1 MDSKVIYKNKT
12 QKTIEIKGAE
22 MHNLKAIDISIP
34 KKQLVVI
41 TGLSGSGKS
50 SLAFDTIYAEGQ
62 RRFIESLSSYAR
74 QFLGK
79 LNKPK
84 VRSIDGLSPAIAI
97 EQRVNNSNPRSTVGT
112 SSEIYEYI
120 KLLYARVGK
129 TISPKSGDEIK
140 KDSIN
145 TVLDFIKKLKVGDK
159 FLIMIK
165 LEPPKDINFEDFL
178 SLYSKQGFVRI
189 EIDEKIL
196 SIEDFDN
203 RKFKNAYLVIDRSI
217 FKDEE
222 NYLNRIVDSIENAFN
237 TGNGSMFIKNLVD
250 NSYNFFTKKF
260 QENGVNFLEPN
271 EHLFSFN
278 NPYGACSKCGGYGD
292 IMGIDP
298 ELVVPNT
305 SLSIYEECIAPWRG
319 QKLKK
324 YNQLLT
330 KNAHLF
336 DFPIHRPYFKLSKEQ
351 KELLWTGNEHFKG
364 IDFFFKKLE
373 QKMYKIQNR
382 VMLSRYRGRTPCSDC
397 KGKRLRKEAS
407 YVKVNGRSI
416 TELVDMPISKLLDFF
431 NKIKFKGES
440 IKKSERLLKEII
452 SRLKFAKNV
461 GLGYL
466 TLNRKSNSLS
476 GGETQR
482 INLATSI
489 GSALVGSIYVLDEPS
504 VGLHPED
511 TLKLI
516 DILLNLKK
524 IGNSVIIVE
533 HDEDIIRSADHIID
547 LGPGAGSEGGEI
559 VAEGTIKNLLKS
571 KSLTSSYL
579 NGSLRI
585 EIPKSRKK
593 IFDKISLI
601 GCRENNL
608 KNINVVFPLNMMVCV
623 TGLSGSGK
631 TTLVKNIL
639 YPALLKNKGVFKE
652 KPGQFNKI
660 KGDLDKIN
668 SIEYIDQNPIGQSS
682 RSNPATYIKVY
693 DDIRALFSN
702 QKTSKHFGL
711 KPKHFSF
718 NVDGGRCDEC
728 KGEGTVKIEMQFMSD
743 IILKCESC
751 KGKRFK
757 NEVLKV
763 RYDDMNIDNI
773 LNMTIQDAYNFFSE
787 KSQKRIANKLKSLL
801 DVGMGYVKLGQ
812 SSSTLSGGEAQRI
825 KLASF
830 LLKGN
835 NKENTLFIFDEPTTG
850 LHIHDIKKLIKSFN
864 LLIEFGH
871 SIIVVEH
878 NLDLIK
884 SSDYII
890 DLGPYGGDEGG
901 SLVFEGTPEDLI
913 KDKKSLLANHLRPKL
928 SFN

>member
-1 MDSKVIYKNKT
+1 MDSKVINKKKVKN
-12 QKTIEIKGAE
+12 TIEIKGAE
-22 MHNLKAIDISIP
+22 MHNLKSIDVSIP

-84 VRSIDGLSPAIAI
+84 VKNIEGLSPAIAI

-129 TISPKSGDEIK
+129 TISPSSGNEVK
-140 KDSIN
+140 KDSVN
-145 TVLDFIKKLKVGDK
+145 SVLDFIKKLNEGDK

-165 LEPPKDINFEDFL
+165 LYPPQELSFKDYLN
-178 SLYSKQGFVRI
+178 LYLNQGFARI
-189 EIDEKIL
+189 EIDGKIEM
-196 SIEDFDN
+196 IEDYVE

-217 FKDEE
+217 FKSDKD
-222 NYLNRIVDSIENAFN
+222 YINRIVDSIENAFN
-237 TGNGSMFIKNLVD
+237 VGNGSLYLKKIST
-250 NSYNFFTKKF
+250 NSYHFFTKKF
-260 QENGVNFLEPN
+260 QENGISYLEPN

-292 IMGIDP
+292 IIGIDP
-298 ELVVPNT
+298 ELVIPNT
-305 SLSIYEECIAPWRG
+305 SLSVYDDCIAPWRG
-319 QKLKK
+319 QKLRK
-324 YNQLLT
+324 YKQLLI

-336 DFPIHRPYFKLSKEQ
+336 DFPIHRPYFELSKEH
-351 KELLWTGNEHFKG
+351 KELLWSGNEHFKG

-382 VMLSRYRGRTPCSDC
+382 VMLSRYRGRTVCSGC
-397 KGKRLRKEAS
+397 KGKRLRKEAN
-407 YVKVNGRSI
+407 YVKVNGLSI
-416 TELVDMPISKLLDFF
+416 TDLVDMPISKLLDFF
-431 NKIKFKGES
+431 EQIKLKGEAVS
-440 IKKSERLLKEII
+440 KSERLLKEII
-452 SRLKFAKNV
+452 SRLEFSKNV

-482 INLATSI
+482 INLATSL

-516 DILLNLKK
+516 EILLNLKK
-524 IGNSVIIVE
+524 IGNSVIVVE

-547 LGPGAGSEGGEI
+547 LGPGAGSEGGSV
-559 VAEGTIKNLLKS
+559 VAQGNIKKLLKS
-571 KSLTSSYL
+571 NSLTANYLNKSLS
-579 NGSLRI
+579 I
-585 EIPKSRKK
+585 EVPTFRR
-593 IFDKISLI
+593 KISKKLSLF

-608 KNINVVFPLNMMVCV
+608 KNINVDFPLNMMVCV

-639 YPALLKNKGVFKE
+639 YPALLKEKGIFKE
-652 KPGQFNKI
+652 KPGQFNQI
-660 KGDLDKIN
+660 KGDLEEIN

-693 DDIRALFSN
+693 DDIRALFSIQN
-702 QKTSKHFGL
+702 TSKQFGL

-728 KGEGTVKIEMQFMSD
+728 KGEGSIKIEMQFMSD
-743 IILKCESC
+743 IVLTCESC

-757 NEVLKV
+757 KEVLKV
-763 RYDDMNIDNI
+763 KFENKNIDDI
-773 LNMTIQDAYNFFSE
+773 LNLTIQDAYIFFQE
-787 KSQKRIANKLKSLL
+787 KNQNKIANKLKALL

-830 LLKGN
+830 LLKGS
-835 NKENTLFIFDEPTTG
+835 NKEKTLFIFDEPTTG
-850 LHIHDIKKLIKSFN
+850 LHFHDIKKLIKSFN

-871 SIIVVEH
+871 SIIIVEH

-890 DLGPYGGDEGG
+890 DLGPFGGDDGG
-901 SLVFEGTPEDLI
+901 DLVFKGTPEDLI
-913 KDKKSLLANHLRPKL
+913 KNGKSLLLGHLKPKL
-928 SFN
+928 S

>member
-1 MDSKVIYKNKT
+1 MDSKLINKNKV
-12 QKTIEIKGAE
+12 QKSIEIKGAE
-22 MHNLKAIDISIP
+22 MHNLKSIDISIP
-34 KKQLVVI
+34 KKKLVVI

-84 VRSIDGLSPAIAI
+84 VKSIDGLSPAIAI

-129 TISPKSGDEIK
+129 TISPISGNEIK
-140 KDSIN
+140 KDSVN
-145 TVLDFIKKLKVGDK
+145 SVLDYVKKLNIGDK

-165 LEPPKDINFEDFL
+165 LEPPKGLNLKDYL
-178 SLYSKQGFVRI
+178 SLYSKQGFARI

-196 SIEDFDN
+196 LIDDFDN
-203 RKFKNAYLVIDRSI
+203 RNFKKAYLVIDRSI
-217 FKDEE
+217 FKNDED
-222 NYLNRIVDSIENAFN
+222 YINRIVDSIENAFN
-237 TGNGSMFIKNLVD
+237 TGNGSMYIKNLVD
-250 NSYNFFTKKF
+250 NSYVFFTKKF
-260 QENGVNFLEPN
+260 QENGINYLEPN

-278 NPYGACSKCGGYGD
+278 NPYGACPTCGGYGD

-298 ELVVPNT
+298 ELVIPNT
-305 SLSIYEECIAPWRG
+305 SLSVYEDCIAPWRG

-324 YNQLLT
+324 YKQLLVN
-330 KNAHLF
+330 NAHVF
-336 DFPIHRPYFKLSKEQ
+336 DFPIHRPFFELSKEQ
-351 KELLWTGNEHFKG
+351 KDLLWTGNEHFKG

-382 VMLSRYRGRTPCSDC
+382 VMLSRYRGRTTCSDC
-397 KGKRLRKEAS
+397 KGKRLRKEAT
-407 YVKVNGRSI
+407 YIKVNGLSI

-431 NKIKFKGES
+431 KQIKLKGEAMR
-440 IKKSERLLKEII
+440 KSQRLLKEII
-452 SRLKFAKNV
+452 SRLEFSKNV

-482 INLATSI
+482 INLATSL

-516 DILLNLKK
+516 EILLNLKK
-524 IGNSVIIVE
+524 IGNSVIVVE

-547 LGPGAGSEGGEI
+547 LGPGAGSQGGDV
-559 VAEGTIKNLLKS
+559 VASGNIKKILKS
-571 KSLTSSYL
+571 DSLTSGYL
-579 NGSLRI
+579 NGSLNI
-585 EIPKSRKK
+585 DIPESRR
-593 IFDKISLI
+593 KISKKLSLT

-608 KNINVVFPLNMMVCV
+608 KNINVDFPLNMIVCI

-639 YPALLKNKGVFKE
+639 YPALLKSKGVFKE
-652 KPGQFNKI
+652 KPGQFDQVE
-660 KGDLDKIN
+660 GDLAEIN

-693 DDIRALFSN
+693 DEIRNLFSN

-728 KGEGTVKIEMQFMSD
+728 KGEGSIKIEMQFMSD
-743 IILKCESC
+743 IVLKCETC

-757 NEVLKV
+757 KEVLKAKFV
-763 RYDDMNIDNI
+763 NKNIDDI
-773 LNMTIQDAYNFFSE
+773 LNLTIQDAYNFFQE
-787 KSQKRIANKLKSLL
+787 NNQTKITNKLKALL

-812 SSSTLSGGEAQRI
+812 SSSTMSGGEAQRI

-830 LLKGN
+830 LLKGSS
-835 NKENTLFIFDEPTTG
+835 KEKTLFIFDEPTTG
-850 LHIHDIKKLIKSFN
+850 LHFHDIKKLIKSFN

-871 SIIVVEH
+871 SIVVVEH

-890 DLGPYGGDEGG
+890 DLGPYGGEDGG
-901 SLVFEGTPEDLI
+901 NLVFNGTPEDLI
-913 KDKKSLLANHLRPKL
+913 KDGNSLLSSHLRPKL
-928 SFN
+928 SI

>member
-1 MDSKVIYKNKT
+1 MDSKVINKKKVKN
-12 QKTIEIKGAE
+12 TIEIKGAE
-22 MHNLKAIDISIP
+22 MHNLKSIDVSIP

-84 VRSIDGLSPAIAI
+84 VKNIEGLSPAIAI

-129 TISPKSGDEIK
+129 TISPSSGNEVK
-140 KDSIN
+140 KDSVN
-145 TVLDFIKKLKVGDK
+145 SVLDFIKKLNEGDK

-165 LEPPKDINFEDFL
+165 LYPPEELSFKDYLN
-178 SLYSKQGFVRI
+178 LYLNQGFARI
-189 EIDEKIL
+189 EIDGKIEM
-196 SIEDFDN
+196 IEDYVE

-217 FKDEE
+217 FKNDKD
-222 NYLNRIVDSIENAFN
+222 YINRIVDSIENAFN
-237 TGNGSMFIKNLVD
+237 VGNGSLYLKKIST
-250 NSYNFFTKKF
+250 NSYHFFTKKF
-260 QENGVNFLEPN
+260 QENGISYLEPN

-292 IMGIDP
+292 IIGIDP
-298 ELVVPNT
+298 ELVIPNT
-305 SLSIYEECIAPWRG
+305 SLSVYDDCIAPWRG
-319 QKLKK
+319 QKLRK
-324 YNQLLT
+324 YKQVLV

-336 DFPIHRPYFKLSKEQ
+336 DFPIHRPYFELSKEH
-351 KELLWTGNEHFKG
+351 KELLWSGNEHFKG

-382 VMLSRYRGRTPCSDC
+382 VMLSRYRGRTVCSDC
-397 KGKRLRKEAS
+397 KGKRLRKEAN
-407 YVKVNGRSI
+407 YVKVNDLSI
-416 TELVDMPISKLLDFF
+416 TDLVDMPISKLLDFF
-431 NKIKFKGES
+431 KQIKLKGEAVS
-440 IKKSERLLKEII
+440 KSERLLKEII
-452 SRLKFAKNV
+452 SRLEFSKNV

-482 INLATSI
+482 INLATSL

-516 DILLNLKK
+516 EILLNLKK
-524 IGNSVIIVE
+524 IGNSVIVVE

-547 LGPGAGSEGGEI
+547 LGPGAGSEGGSV
-559 VAEGTIKNLLKS
+559 VAQGNIKKLLKS
-571 KSLTSSYL
+571 NSLTANYLNKSLSIEVPTS
-579 NGSLRI
+579 R
-585 EIPKSRKK
+585 R
-593 IFDKISLI
+593 KISKKLSLF

-608 KNINVVFPLNMMVCV
+608 KNINVDFPLNMMVCV

-639 YPALLKNKGVFKE
+639 YPALLKEKGIFKE
-652 KPGQFNKI
+652 KPGQFNQI
-660 KGDLDKIN
+660 KGDLEEIN

-693 DDIRALFSN
+693 DDIRALFSIQN
-702 QKTSKHFGL
+702 TSKQFGL

-728 KGEGTVKIEMQFMSD
+728 KGEGSIKIEMQFMSD
-743 IILKCESC
+743 I
-751 KGKRFK
+751 
-757 NEVLKV
+757 VL
-763 RYDDMNIDNI
+763 
-773 LNMTIQDAYNFFSE
+773 
-787 KSQKRIANKLKSLL
+787 
-801 DVGMGYVKLGQ
+801 
-812 SSSTLSGGEAQRI
+812 TLSLI
-825 KLASF
+825 
-830 LLKGN
+830 
-835 NKENTLFIFDEPTTG
+835 
-850 LHIHDIKKLIKSFN
+850 HI
-864 LLIEFGH
+864 
-871 SIIVVEH
+871 
-878 NLDLIK
+878 
-884 SSDYII
+884 
-890 DLGPYGGDEGG
+890 
-901 SLVFEGTPEDLI
+901 
-913 KDKKSLLANHLRPKL
+913 
-928 SFN
+928 

>member
-1 MDSKVIYKNKT
+1 MDSKVINKKKVKN
-12 QKTIEIKGAE
+12 TIEIKGAE
-22 MHNLKAIDISIP
+22 MHNLKSIDVSIP

-84 VRSIDGLSPAIAI
+84 VKNIEGLSPAIAI

-129 TISPKSGDEIK
+129 TISPSSGNEVK
-140 KDSIN
+140 KDSVN
-145 TVLDFIKKLKVGDK
+145 SVLDFIKKLNEGDK

-165 LEPPKDINFEDFL
+165 LYPPQELSFKDYLN
-178 SLYSKQGFVRI
+178 LYLNQGFARI
-189 EIDEKIL
+189 EIDGKIEM
-196 SIEDFDN
+196 IEDYVE

-217 FKDEE
+217 FKNDKD
-222 NYLNRIVDSIENAFN
+222 YINRIVDSIENAFN
-237 TGNGSMFIKNLVD
+237 VGNGSLCLKKIST
-250 NSYNFFTKKF
+250 NSYHFFTKKF
-260 QENGVNFLEPN
+260 QENGISYLEPN

-292 IMGIDP
+292 IIGIDP
-298 ELVVPNT
+298 ELVIPNT
-305 SLSIYEECIAPWRG
+305 SLSVYDDCIAPWRG
-319 QKLKK
+319 QKLRK
-324 YNQLLT
+324 YKQLLI

-336 DFPIHRPYFKLSKEQ
+336 DFPIHRPYFELSKEH
-351 KELLWTGNEHFKG
+351 KELLWSGNEHFKG

-382 VMLSRYRGRTPCSDC
+382 VMLSRYRGRTVCSGC
-397 KGKRLRKEAS
+397 KGKRLRKEAN
-407 YVKVNGRSI
+407 YVKVNGLSI
-416 TELVDMPISKLLDFF
+416 TDLVDMPISKLLDFF
-431 NKIKFKGES
+431 EQIKLKGEAVS
-440 IKKSERLLKEII
+440 KSERLLKEII
-452 SRLKFAKNV
+452 SRLEFSKNV

-482 INLATSI
+482 INLATSL

-516 DILLNLKK
+516 EILLNLKK
-524 IGNSVIIVE
+524 IGNSVIVVE

-547 LGPGAGSEGGEI
+547 LGPGAGSEGGSV
-559 VAEGTIKNLLKS
+559 VAQGNIKKLLKS
-571 KSLTSSYL
+571 KSLTANYL
-579 NGSLRI
+579 NKSLSI
-585 EIPKSRKK
+585 EVPTFRR
-593 IFDKISLI
+593 KISKKLSLF

-608 KNINVVFPLNMMVCV
+608 KNINVDFPLNMMVCV

-639 YPALLKNKGVFKE
+639 YPALLKEKGIFKE
-652 KPGQFNKI
+652 KPGQFNQI
-660 KGDLDKIN
+660 KGDLEEIN

-693 DDIRALFSN
+693 DDIRALFSIQN
-702 QKTSKHFGL
+702 TSKQFGL

-728 KGEGTVKIEMQFMSD
+728 KGEGSIKIEMQFMSD
-743 IILKCESC
+743 IVLTCESC

-757 NEVLKV
+757 KEVLKV
-763 RYDDMNIDNI
+763 KFENKNIDDI
-773 LNMTIQDAYNFFSE
+773 LNLTIQYAYIFFQE
-787 KSQKRIANKLKSLL
+787 KNQNKIANKLKALL

-830 LLKGN
+830 LLKGS
-835 NKENTLFIFDEPTTG
+835 NKEKTLFIFDEPTTG
-850 LHIHDIKKLIKSFN
+850 LHFHDIKKLIKSFN

-871 SIIVVEH
+871 SIIIVEH

-890 DLGPYGGDEGG
+890 DLGPFGGDDGG
-901 SLVFEGTPEDLI
+901 DLVFKGTPEDLI
-913 KDKKSLLANHLRPKL
+913 KNGKSLLLGHLKPKL
-928 SFN
+928 S

>member
-1 MDSKVIYKNKT
+1 MDSKVINKKKVKN
-12 QKTIEIKGAE
+12 TIEIKGAE
-22 MHNLKAIDISIP
+22 MHNLKSIDVSIP

-84 VRSIDGLSPAIAI
+84 VKNIEGLSPAIAI

-129 TISPKSGDEIK
+129 TISPSSGNEVK
-140 KDSIN
+140 KDSVN
-145 TVLDFIKKLKVGDK
+145 SVLDFIKKLNEGDK

-165 LEPPKDINFEDFL
+165 LYPPQELSFKDYLN
-178 SLYSKQGFVRI
+178 LYLNQGFARI
-189 EIDEKIL
+189 EIDGKIEM
-196 SIEDFDN
+196 IEDYVE

-217 FKDEE
+217 FKNDKD
-222 NYLNRIVDSIENAFN
+222 YINRIVDSIENAFN
-237 TGNGSMFIKNLVD
+237 VGNGSLCLKKIST
-250 NSYNFFTKKF
+250 NSYHFFTKKF
-260 QENGVNFLEPN
+260 QENGISYLEPN

-292 IMGIDP
+292 IIGIDP
-298 ELVVPNT
+298 ELVIPNT
-305 SLSIYEECIAPWRG
+305 SLSVYDDCIAPWRG
-319 QKLKK
+319 QKLRK
-324 YNQLLT
+324 YKQLLV

-336 DFPIHRPYFKLSKEQ
+336 DFPIHRPYFELSKEH
-351 KELLWTGNEHFKG
+351 KELLWSGNEHFKG

-382 VMLSRYRGRTPCSDC
+382 VMLSRYRGRTVCSGC
-397 KGKRLRKEAS
+397 KGKRLRKEAN
-407 YVKVNGRSI
+407 YVKVNGLSI
-416 TELVDMPISKLLDFF
+416 TDLVDMPISKLLDFF
-431 NKIKFKGES
+431 EQIKLKGEAVS
-440 IKKSERLLKEII
+440 KSERLLKEII
-452 SRLKFAKNV
+452 SRLEFSKNV

-482 INLATSI
+482 INLATSL

-516 DILLNLKK
+516 EILLNLKK
-524 IGNSVIIVE
+524 IGNSVIVVE

-547 LGPGAGSEGGEI
+547 LGPGAGSEGGSV
-559 VAEGTIKNLLKS
+559 VAQGNIKKLLKS
-571 KSLTSSYL
+571 KSLTANYL
-579 NGSLRI
+579 NKSLSI
-585 EIPKSRKK
+585 EVPTFRR
-593 IFDKISLI
+593 KISKKLSLF

-608 KNINVVFPLNMMVCV
+608 KNINVDFPLNMMVCV

-639 YPALLKNKGVFKE
+639 YPALLKEKGIFKE
-652 KPGQFNKI
+652 KPGQFNQI
-660 KGDLDKIN
+660 KGDLEEIN

-693 DDIRALFSN
+693 DDIRALFSIQN
-702 QKTSKHFGL
+702 TSKQFGL

-728 KGEGTVKIEMQFMSD
+728 KGEGSIKIEMQFMSD
-743 IILKCESC
+743 IVLTCESC

-757 NEVLKV
+757 KEVLKV
-763 RYDDMNIDNI
+763 KFENKNIDDI
-773 LNMTIQDAYNFFSE
+773 LNLTIQDAYIFFQE
-787 KSQKRIANKLKSLL
+787 KNQNKIANKLKALL

-830 LLKGN
+830 LLKGS
-835 NKENTLFIFDEPTTG
+835 NKEKTLFIFDEPTTG
-850 LHIHDIKKLIKSFN
+850 LHFHDIKKLIKSFN

-871 SIIVVEH
+871 SIIIVEH

-890 DLGPYGGDEGG
+890 DLGPFGGDDGG
-901 SLVFEGTPEDLI
+901 DLVFKGTPEDLI
-913 KDKKSLLANHLRPKL
+913 KNGKSLLLGHLKPKL
-928 SFN
+928 S